1 MYRRKIVWYES
12 GCKTTKSKKGMNQGV
27 KPQNKKNV
35 VAFTFHISSDGLG
48 KT

>member
-1 MYRRKIVWYES
+1 MNQGVKPQN
-12 GCKTTKSKKGMNQGV
+12 KKKGMNQGV

-35 VAFTFHISSDGLG
+35 AAFTFHISSDGLG